1 MHFNVI
7 TRFNNCFKRK
17 QTSSLSS
24 PVIMLLLKL
33 IRIKEATAADCV
45 SILCDLK
52 VNYESYFGVR
62 ILDSALIIAPQLSNR
77 YITNQILPNKVIDK
91 KYSFIKF

>member
-1 MHFNVI
+1 MKA
-7 TRFNNCFKRK
+7 RQKWG
-17 QTSSLSS
+17 
-24 PVIMLLLKL
+24 LLVLN